1 MITTYKRASIAN
13 KLPNVLHSSDI
24 VKLASMDKQAKIERI
39 NNTKMPFKVRLAA
52 MQAVS
57 SSAAVNK
64 VWGV

>member
-24 VKLASMDKQAKIERI
+24 VNLASMNKRAKIERI
-39 NNTKMPFKVRLAA
+39 NNTKMPFKARLAA

-64 VWGV
+64 VWSV